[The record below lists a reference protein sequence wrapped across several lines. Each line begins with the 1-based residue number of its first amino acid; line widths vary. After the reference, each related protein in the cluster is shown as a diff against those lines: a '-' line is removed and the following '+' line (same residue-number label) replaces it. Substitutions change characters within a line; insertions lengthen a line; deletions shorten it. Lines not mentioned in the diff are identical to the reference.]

1 MGIESAARA
10 SQELDQNEW
19 GSYFEDL
26 NKRIEDGAE
35 LETTIEVVADPTVGT
50 EAERLPL
57 NSITYEE
64 GDDQI
69 AIGLGGRGKRFPSV
83 LWHFVEEPRRV
94 IVTRGDDEPTAIII
108 ESEDETLTLVRLYK
122 T

>member
-1 MGIESAARA
+1 MESAARA
-10 SQELDQNEW
+10 GQELDQNEW

-57 NSITYEE
+57 NSITYED

-83 LWHFVEEPRRV
+83 LWHFVDEPRRV
-94 IVTRGDDEPTAIII
+94 IVTRDDDDELTAIII
-108 ESEDETLTLVRLYK
+108 ESKDEALTLVRLHES
-122 T
+122 